1 MRIRHKAK
9 HLFLIVLCVV
19 LMCLQ
24 TGCWSKDEI
33 EDQSIYVGVGL
44 DPASE
49 SQLEKQFRTEGGD
62 YRKRKIMTTT
72 LQIINVQSDSKNGGG
87 QEASTSQKP
96 YYNISETGDSMFQ
109 LIREFSTRMERP
121 VIGHHLK
128 VIVINEKLARKYRMN
143 ELLDFFLRDND
154 IRPSSH
160 VLISKGSARSSMVA
174 KDNKVIPS
182 LRLMGL
188 FDNRYR
194 SLSIL
199 EPMTLS
205 KLAGKMHGEQSYLLQ
220 NVIAADGEVKF
231 SGSSIIKGK
240 TQRLQG
246 TLNEEETIG
255 SVWIMGTGQGGLVK
269 SYNEDRQPLVY
280 EVKGMKS
287 KITTKVA
294 GDDFSFHV
302 RIESNGR
309 LIEEF
314 SNTNETIDSAFRKQV
329 EEATEKEVGRLTGLA
344 LKKVQKKYGIDV
356 LGFGKQFSIQ
366 HPRKWEKIKDRWEE
380 IFPEIPITVS
390 IDIEITEY
398 GAKIKR

>member
-1 MRIRHKAK
+1 MRIRHRAK

-255 SVWIMGTGQGGLVK
+255 SVWLMGTGQGGLVK

-380 IFPEIPITVS
+380 IFPDIPITVS

>member
-1 MRIRHKAK
+1 MRIRHRAK

>member
-1 MRIRHKAK
+1 
-9 HLFLIVLCVV
+9 
-19 LMCLQ
+19 MCLQ

-49 SQLEKQFRTEGGD
+49 SKLEKQFRTEGGD
-62 YRKRKIMTTT
+62 YRKRKIMTST

-160 VLISKGSARSSMVA
+160 VLISKGSARSTMVA

-287 KITTKVA
+287 KITSKVA
-294 GDDFSFHV
+294 GDDISFHV

-314 SNTNETIDSAFRKQV
+314 ANTNETIDSAFRKQV
-329 EEATEKEVGRLTGLA
+329 EEATEKEVGRLTSLA

-366 HPRKWEKIKDRWEE
+366 HPHKWEEIKDRWEE

-390 IDIEITEY
+390 IDMRITEY
-398 GAKIKR
+398 GAKNTR